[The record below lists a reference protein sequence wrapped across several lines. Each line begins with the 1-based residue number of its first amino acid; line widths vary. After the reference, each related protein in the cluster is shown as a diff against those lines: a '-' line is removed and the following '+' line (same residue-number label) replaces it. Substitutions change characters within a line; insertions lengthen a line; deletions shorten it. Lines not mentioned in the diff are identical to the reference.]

1 MGGIKIIHSYR
12 TYYNGIGG
20 VLILSFLIYKFIN
33 TYFDNKP
40 ITFLIGIIVLIF
52 IILILNKKM
61 FKKYTITNESIVFYY
76 PLNIF
81 GLKKEQ
87 IEYNNISTLI
97 YSPAGSRSASAIRIS
112 LKEGKKRYSLICS
125 IKEKD
130 KLKIHFK
137 NFGLKLEDYYSSKV
151 KLRKHI
157 KY

>member
-1 MGGIKIIHSYR
+1 M
-12 TYYNGIGG
+12 
-20 VLILSFLIYKFIN
+20 LINIPIYKH
-33 TYFDNKP
+33 
-40 ITFLIGIIVLIF
+40 LEVEQ
-52 IILILNKKM
+52 
-61 FKKYTITNESIVFYY
+61 TIS
-76 PLNIF
+76 LD
-81 GLKKEQ
+81 
-87 IEYNNISTLI
+87 NNISTLI